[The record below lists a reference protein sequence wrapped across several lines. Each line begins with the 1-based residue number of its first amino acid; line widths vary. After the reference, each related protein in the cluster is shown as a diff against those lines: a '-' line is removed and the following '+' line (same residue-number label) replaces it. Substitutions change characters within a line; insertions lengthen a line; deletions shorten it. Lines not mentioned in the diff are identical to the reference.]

1 MTPRP
6 LRAFPIL
13 AALLL
18 AGAGLADGPARAAE
32 AFRVEGLPR
41 DDSLTIREA
50 PDAGAPALGQIPVGR
65 RVLGFGCTN
74 DTPSGLTWCRVRF
87 GRTLGW
93 ARRRYLTPD

>member
-1 MTPRP
+1 MP
-6 LRAFPIL
+6 LRPTRLL
-13 AALLL
+13 ALTLLL
-18 AGAGLADGPARAAE
+18 GAGDAARAAE
-32 AFRVEGLPR
+32 TFRVEGLPR
-41 DDSLTIREA
+41 DDSLAIREA

-87 GRTLGW
+87 ERSLGW